1 VCVCVT
7 LSLFLSF
14 PPPPPLSLSL
24 SLSVCVCVCRPEDS
38 FEGILQAQSFC
49 SLFVSFLKDVVY
61 FIVFESTLVVLLPKL
76 YKKLGFLFLFLPS
89 NLIFPYYWNS
99 WSMVRGGGGIWECK
113 K

>member
-1 VCVCVT
+1 MCVCVGQKT
-7 LSLFLSF
+7 VLRAFSKH
-14 PPPPPLSLSL
+14 
-24 SLSVCVCVCRPEDS
+24 SLSVLC
-38 FEGILQAQSFC
+38 
-49 SLFVSFLKDVVY
+49 LFVFNDVEY